1 MKGREVL
8 QSDELKKAKAYFT
21 STKGFARFF
30 KAMAQKYQSLGRWG
44 GSVTLTSLKEEER
57 DAFSTLFR
65 ADFSRQKSI
74 TISLERFAKALE
86 LTKFSH
92 VSPISLLEA
101 MQGESLISN
110 AERIAL
116 KERTKTEFFEDL
128 LCRYSQP
135 FCQRWLQAIIDKKP
149 GTRSIHTAYE
159 SDLESL
165 RVQMDQVLK
174 ALSDLNQQSPSELVQ
189 LTLNI
194 GASVR
199 ESTPTEVEIGTPTC
213 RSGCLG
219 IDKIERLPIFARRI
233 TKDPHGFDPN
243 SDTGRLLILALKSLD
258 SELPERDPLIL
269 PLTGAEELTELY
281 YTFGLLRDDLW
292 NFVTCTGITAT
303 AADDGNKQLRYL
315 SEAYLQHVTLNL
327 PLREVV
333 RIGNAYSGFPTIENC
348 ETNLS
353 RSHLNNSSSEA
364 QWFNESGR
372 VVFVVENSGVF
383 SALLDRFSEYC
394 EEEGRK
400 GSANPPLLCTHGQFK
415 LASLLLLDKLAASGT
430 LIYYSGDFDP
440 EGLLMMERLLLR
452 YPGQAKPWH
461 YTLADYRLAHS
472 ERVISPQRLKQLDR
486 VVSPEL
492 VPLKEE
498 IMRTARAGYQEGIL
512 SELWRDIQDFVK

>member
-1 MKGREVL
+1 
-8 QSDELKKAKAYFT
+8 
-21 STKGFARFF
+21 
-30 KAMAQKYQSLGRWG
+30 
-44 GSVTLTSLKEEER
+44 
-57 DAFSTLFR
+57 
-65 ADFSRQKSI
+65 
-74 TISLERFAKALE
+74 
-86 LTKFSH
+86 
-92 VSPISLLEA
+92 

-116 KERTKTEFFEDL
+116 KERAKTEFFEDL

-135 FCQRWLQAIIDKKP
+135 YCQRWLQAIIAKKL

-165 RVQMDQVLK
+165 RVQMGQVLK
-174 ALSDLNQQSPSELVQ
+174 ALSDLNQQSP
-189 LTLNI
+189 N
-194 GASVR
+194 
-199 ESTPTEVEIGTPTC
+199 
-213 RSGCLG
+213 
-219 IDKIERLPIFARRI
+219 KIERLPIFARRI

-243 SDTGRLLILALKSLD
+243 SDTGRLLIQALKSLD

-303 AADDGNKQLRYL
+303 AADDGNKQLSYL

-333 RIGNAYSGFPTIENC
+333 RIGNAYSGLPTIENC
-348 ETNLS
+348 ETNV
-353 RSHLNNSSSEA
+353 SHPSSNSSSNGA
-364 QWFNESGR
+364 QWFNKSGQ

-383 SALLDRFSEYC
+383 SALLDRFRESC
-394 EEEGRK
+394 ENEGRVD
-400 GSANPPLLCTHGQFK
+400 SANPPLLCTHGQFK

-452 YPGQAKPWH
+452 YPSQAKSWH

-512 SELWRDIQDFVK
+512 SELWRDIQGSRGASHRLYFPDIGS

>member
-1 MKGREVL
+1 ML
-8 QSDELKKAKAYFT
+8 SDELEMAEAYFT

-86 LTKFSH
+86 LTRFSH

-110 AERIAL
+110 AERIAS
-116 KERTKTEFFEDL
+116 KERAKTEFIEDL

-135 FCQRWLQAIIDKKP
+135 YCQRWLQAIIAKKP
-149 GTRSIHTAYE
+149 GTRSIHATFE
-159 SDLESL
+159 SNMESL

-174 ALSDLNQQSPSELVQ
+174 ALADLNQQAP
-189 LTLNI
+189 N
-194 GASVR
+194 
-199 ESTPTEVEIGTPTC
+199 
-213 RSGCLG
+213 
-219 IDKIERLPIFARRI
+219 KIERLPIFARRI
-233 TKDPHGFDPN
+233 TKDPHGFDPS
-243 SDTGRLLILALKSLD
+243 SDTGRLLIQALKSLD
-258 SELPERDPLIL
+258 SELPERDPLTL

-303 AADDGNKQLRYL
+303 ATDDGNKQLSYL

-333 RIGNAYSGFPTIENC
+333 RIGKAYSGLPTIENC
-348 ETNLS
+348 ETNVPRPSL
-353 RSHLNNSSSEA
+353 NSSSKGA
-364 QWFNESGR
+364 QWLNESGK

-383 SALLDRFSEYC
+383 SALVDRFRECYEN
-394 EEEGRK
+394 EERIE
-400 GSANPPLLCTHGQFK
+400 SANPPLLCTHGQFK

-452 YPGQAKPWH
+452 YPSQAKPWH
-461 YTLADYRLAHS
+461 YTLADYQLAHS

-486 VVSPEL
+486 VVSLEL

-498 IMRTARAGYQEGIL
+498 ILRTARAGYQEGIL
-512 SELWRDIQDFVK
+512 SELWRDIQGSKSAK